1 MRFTREDIGGSYD
14 EKEDVLYVCR
24 KDTSYSYANEDSD
37 GLVTFRSMETDEVTG
52 IIVYDFLKKLT
63 SNEIDIS
70 ALPFDVHNFVDD
82 FIKKI

>member
-1 MRFTREDIGGSYD
+1 MRFTREDITGSYD
-14 EKEDVLYVCR
+14 EKEDVMYVC
-24 KDTSYSYANEDSD
+24 KKGASYSYANEDD
-37 GLVTFRSMETDEVTG
+37 NGFVTFRSMETDDVTG

-70 ALPFDVHNFVDD
+70 ALPFDAHDFVDD

>member
-14 EKEDVLYVCR
+14 EKEDILYVC
-24 KDTSYSYANEDSD
+24 KKGTSYSYANEEPK

-63 SNEIDIS
+63 GNEIDIS
-70 ALPFDVHNFVDD
+70 TFSFDVHDFVDD

>member
-14 EKEDVLYVCR
+14 EKEDILYVC
-24 KDTSYSYANEDSD
+24 KKGASYSYANEEPK

-63 SNEIDIS
+63 SNDIDIS
-70 ALPFDVHNFVDD
+70 ALPFDVHDFVDE

>member
-1 MRFTREDIGGSYD
+1 MRFTREDISGSYD

-24 KDTSYSYANEDSD
+24 KGASYSYANEDINA
-37 GLVTFRSMETDEVTG
+37 LVTFRSTETDEVTG

-63 SNEIDIS
+63 SNEINIS
-70 ALPFDVHNFVDD
+70 ALPFDVHDFVDD